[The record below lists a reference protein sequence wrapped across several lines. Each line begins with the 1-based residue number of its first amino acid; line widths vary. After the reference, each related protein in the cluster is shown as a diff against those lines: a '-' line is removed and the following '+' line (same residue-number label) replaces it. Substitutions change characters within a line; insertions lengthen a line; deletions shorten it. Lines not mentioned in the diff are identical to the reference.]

1 MNVYLVQHAQAMSES
16 EDPNR
21 PLSGTGRAEL
31 TRTVAFLTQLPGFE
45 VARIWN
51 SGKTR
56 AAQTAEIL
64 ADALHPPLGVRASEA
79 LNPSDD
85 PAIWAARLPEM
96 SYDVMLVGHMP
107 HLRRLAALLLTG
119 DPSRAPVE
127 FENAGVVCLHFDGQ
141 GWSLPWAI
149 IPRILP

>member
-1 MNVYLVQHAQAMSES
+1 MNVYLVQHAKAMSET
-16 EDPNR
+16 EDPDR
-21 PLSGTGRAEL
+21 PLSEAGRAEL
-31 TRTVAFLTQLPGFE
+31 TRIVAFLAKQPGFE

-64 ADALHPPLGVRASEA
+64 ADELHPPLGVRTAEG

-85 PAIWAARLPEM
+85 PAIWAARLSEM

-107 HLRRLAALLLTG
+107 HLRRLAGRLLTG
-119 DPSRAPVE
+119 ESDQTPVK
-127 FENAGVVCLHFDGQ
+127 FENAGVVCLAFNGQ
-141 GWSLPWAI
+141 GWSLDWAI
-149 IPRILP
+149 VPRILP

>member
-1 MNVYLVQHAQAMSES
+1 MNVYLVQHAKAMSEA
-16 EDPNR
+16 ENPDR
-21 PLSGTGRAEL
+21 PLNEEGRAEL
-31 TRTVAFLTQLPGFE
+31 GRMVAFLTQLPGFE

-56 AAQTAEIL
+56 AAETAEIL
-64 ADALHPPLGVRASEA
+64 SAGLHPPLGVRASDG

-85 PAIWAARLPEM
+85 PAVWASRLPEM

-107 HLRRLAALLLTG
+107 HLQQLAAMLLTG
-119 DPSRAPVE
+119 ESSRTPIR

-141 GWSLPWAI
+141 GWSLAWAVV
-149 IPRILP
+149 PRILP